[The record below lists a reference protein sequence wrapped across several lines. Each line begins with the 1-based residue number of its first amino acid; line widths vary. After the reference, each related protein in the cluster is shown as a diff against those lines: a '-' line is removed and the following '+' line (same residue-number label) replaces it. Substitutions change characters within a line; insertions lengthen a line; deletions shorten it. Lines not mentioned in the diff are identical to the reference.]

1 VVPRYG
7 WAAAGKAGPG
17 ELACFLTVRYCLFTV
32 IASRLAARQGRT
44 PPVAAA
50 ARRGALPDQD
60 MLQRARLP
68 AHALPGMPVRI
79 GMWHW

>member
-1 VVPRYG
+1 MGPPQVR
-7 WAAAGKAGPG
+7 AGPG

-32 IASRLAARQGRT
+32 IASRLAAAEAEHR
-44 PPVAAA
+44 PWPL
-50 ARRGALPDQD
+50 RRAEVLCLDQD